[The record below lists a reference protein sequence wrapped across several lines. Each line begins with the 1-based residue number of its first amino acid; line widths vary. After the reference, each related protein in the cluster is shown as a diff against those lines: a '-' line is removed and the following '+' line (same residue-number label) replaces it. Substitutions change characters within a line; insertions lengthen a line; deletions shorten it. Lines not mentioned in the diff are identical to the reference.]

1 MSFPKLRVLL
11 AVAAALGSQAPLHA
25 QDTASF
31 PSKVIRIISPYAPG
45 GQTDPLTRNA
55 ANVVSKKVGQPII
68 MENKPGAGT
77 LIATRF
83 VKEADAD
90 GYTLLMQ
97 SNGFVSNVHAFKDPG
112 YSLADFKPVV
122 VLGQSS
128 YVLMTPSKLPARD
141 VKEFVAYAKGRK
153 DLSYGTLGQGGRTHI
168 LAEELAKQAG
178 FNWQLIPFKGGADGV
193 TALMGSHIH
202 GYFASVGLAGPQA
215 ASPNLRLLA
224 IASEERSEYLPNVP
238 TFKEEGYP
246 AMTDTLWI
254 ALFARA
260 NTPAPVL
267 EKLRTLFAEAVNSPE
282 FKAGNRG
289 NTSNYAASLVTFESQ
304 MQTALKK
311 TVQEFKEYNLT
322 QQ

>member
-1 MSFPKLRVLL
+1 MKFKTLQILL
-11 AVAAALGSQAPLHA
+11 AGAAALGLQAPTHA
-25 QDTASF
+25 QDAASF
-31 PSKVIRIISPYAPG
+31 PNKVIRIISPYAPG
-45 GQTDPLTRNA
+45 GQTDAVTRNA
-55 ANVVSKKVGQPII
+55 ADVVSKKLGQPII

-83 VKEADAD
+83 VKAADAD
-90 GYTLLMQ
+90 GYTLLLQ
-97 SNGFVSNVHAFKDPG
+97 SNGFVSNVHAFKEPG

-122 VLGQSS
+122 VVGESS
-128 YVLMTPSKLPARD
+128 YVLLTPSKLPVRNL
-141 VKEFVAYAKGRK
+141 KEFVAYAKGRN

-178 FNWQLIPFKGGADGV
+178 FKWQLVPYKGGADGV
-193 TALMGSHIH
+193 TALMGGHIQ
-202 GYFASVGLAGPQA
+202 GYFASVGLSAPQA
-215 ASPNLRLLA
+215 TSPNLRLLA

-254 ALFARA
+254 ALFARS
-260 NTPAPVL
+260 NVPAPIL
-267 EKLRTLFAEAVNSPE
+267 EKLRTAFAEAVNTPE

-289 NTSNYAASLVTFESQ
+289 NTSSYTGTLTKFENQ
-304 MQTALKK
+304 MQVALKK
-311 TVQEFKEYNLT
+311 TVQEFKDHNLP